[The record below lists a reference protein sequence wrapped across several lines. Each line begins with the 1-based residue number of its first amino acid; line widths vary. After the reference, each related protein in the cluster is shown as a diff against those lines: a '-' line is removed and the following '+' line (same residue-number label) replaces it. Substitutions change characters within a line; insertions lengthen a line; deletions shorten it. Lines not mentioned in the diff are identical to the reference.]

1 MTFIGVLPKGH
12 NQLFTQILLWRNCV
26 LGWLFLC
33 NLRLKIIRFNNQEEH
48 MKVIKVINNNNLC
61 VLDDD
66 GKEQIVSGKGI
77 GFGKKYGD
85 KVDSSQI
92 QKTYLITDSE
102 LQKKMISML
111 KEIPLEYMNFTN
123 DMVEYIKTV
132 YPSKLNES
140 LLVTLSDHIAFA
152 IERKKNGIEFT
163 NPLINSIEESYPQEL
178 SLGEYLVEEM
188 DKRLGIRM
196 TRDEAGFIAMHIIN
210 ARLDTKISD
219 VYDITKMINGC
230 VEIAE
235 YYYKGKINKDTVSYE
250 RFLTHLKYLAQ
261 RLFQNKPLSQ
271 TLSEDDVF
279 VSMIKK
285 TCNKHYKC
293 ALCIQDYILKTYKKT
308 INEDELITLA
318 IHLKK
323 VSNESNEADFS

>member
-1 MTFIGVLPKGH
+1 
-12 NQLFTQILLWRNCV
+12 
-26 LGWLFLC
+26 
-33 NLRLKIIRFNNQEEH
+33 

-61 VLDDD
+61 VLDDS
-66 GKEQIVSGKGI
+66 GREQIVSGKGI

-85 KVDSSQI
+85 IVEPSQI

-111 KEIPLEYMNFTN
+111 KEIPSEYMVFTN
-123 DMVEYIKTV
+123 DIVEYIKEA

-163 NPLINSIEESYPQEL
+163 NPLLDSIRESYPQEL
-178 SLGEYLVEEM
+178 GLGEYCVEQM
-188 DKRLGIRM
+188 QKKLDIAMSK
-196 TRDEAGFIAMHIIN
+196 DEAGFIAMHIIN

-235 YYYKGKINKDTVSYE
+235 YYYQEKFNRDSVAYE

-261 RLFQNKPLSQ
+261 RLFQNKPLPQ
-271 TLSEDDVF
+271 NLSDDATF
-279 VSMIKK
+279 VAMIKK

-293 ALCIQDYILKTYKKT
+293 ALCIQEYILKTYKKD
-308 INEDELITLA
+308 INDDELITLA

-323 VSNESNEADFS
+323 VSIKTDF